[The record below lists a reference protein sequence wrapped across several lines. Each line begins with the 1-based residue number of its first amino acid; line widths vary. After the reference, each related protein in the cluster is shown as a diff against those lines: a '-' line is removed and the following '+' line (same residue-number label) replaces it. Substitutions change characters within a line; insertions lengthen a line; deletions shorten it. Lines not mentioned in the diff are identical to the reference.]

1 MVVFVMISPSCA
13 TRQRAGKSPHTIFR
27 IASTTKL
34 ITAAAAMIL
43 VEECKLRLD
52 DPIDGL
58 LPELAD
64 RRALRRLEAP
74 LDDTEPATRP
84 ITLCDLLSG
93 LA

>member
-1 MVVFVMISPSCA
+1 MVRP
-13 TRQRAGKSPHTIFR
+13 
-27 IASTTKL
+27 
-34 ITAAAAMIL
+34 ITAAAMVL

-64 RRALRRLEAP
+64 RWALRRLEPP

-84 ITLCDLLSG
+84 ITLRDLLSG
-93 LA
+93 LV